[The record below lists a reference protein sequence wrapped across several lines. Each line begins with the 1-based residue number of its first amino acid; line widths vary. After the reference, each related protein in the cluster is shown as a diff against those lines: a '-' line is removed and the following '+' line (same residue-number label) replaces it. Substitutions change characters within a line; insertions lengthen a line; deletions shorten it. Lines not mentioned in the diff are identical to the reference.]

1 MRVGETLNV
10 RPLRAVG
17 RPLEWGSRGRE
28 LPAFGKE
35 TQLPL
40 VSFQLGERR
49 DWKPPPGEPLGENLS
64 FPRELIHRP
73 NPIPQ
78 LRSPDLTFPIF
89 GRTP

>member
-1 MRVGETLNV
+1 MIECSIMLWGMGEMEVGETMNV
-10 RPLRAVG
+10 LPLGVVGSAV
-17 RPLEWGSRGRE
+17 EWGSRGRE

-64 FPRELIHRP
+64 FPREEIHPR
-73 NPIPQ
+73 NPLP
-78 LRSPDLTFPIF
+78 
-89 GRTP
+89 